1 MECLLPAETCLLSCP
16 RLAGK
21 VRVIMASDLANPRL
35 AGKKPNYGGPWLVV
49 TAFMRTLQAVHGT
62 APDPSCGEFDVEAVA
77 EDGTGRRGAA
87 RIRDQNPVRGHA
99 PGPPDQGPG
108 GATEPAGPMVV
119 GVRWRSYRF
128 CLMFQLS
135 WLQTAVAHQPGVG
148 LPWCS

>member
-1 MECLLPAETCLLSCP
+1 M
-16 RLAGK
+16 
-21 VRVIMASDLANPRL
+21 
-35 AGKKPNYGGPWLVV
+35 

-62 APDPSCGEFDVEAVA
+62 APDRPCGEFDVEAVA
-77 EDGTGRRGAA
+77 EDGTRR
-87 RIRDQNPVRGHA
+87 RVPVASATGIPFADMA
-99 PGPPDQGPG
+99 PGPPDQGRE